1 MKILSY
7 PNPVLTRK
15 TDEWD
20 FSRPESRDLLIAH
33 GLNLAKVLEV
43 TPNGVALAANQVGLP
58 HRFFAV
64 REDFADQNNLP
75 TLLVNPTIV
84 GLLSGNEVQQEGCL
98 SFPGMLIDVRRLSSI
113 MLGFQTI
120 EGEIR
125 SMTLSG
131 FPARMVQHEV
141 EHLNG
146 KTFIDNAPRI
156 ERFRIMAEMKKRKA
170 AGLA

>member
-7 PNPVLTRK
+7 PHPSLTRK
-15 TDEWD
+15 TEKWD
-20 FSRPESRDLLIAH
+20 FSRPDSKELLIAH
-33 GLNLAKVLEV
+33 GLNLGKVLES

-64 REDFADQNNLP
+64 REDFADQNNFP
-75 TLLVNPTIV
+75 TLLVNPQIV
-84 GLLSGNEVQQEGCL
+84 GLLSGSEEQQEGCL
-98 SFPGMLIDVRRLSSI
+98 SFPGMLIDVRRLSEV
-113 MLGFQTI
+113 MFGFQTI
-120 EGEIR
+120 DGEIR
-125 SMTLSG
+125 SMTLKG

-146 KTFIDNAPRI
+146 KTFIENVPRI
-156 ERFRIMAEMKKRKA
+156 ERFRIMAEMKKRKS

>member
-7 PNPVLTRK
+7 PNPALTRK
-15 TDEWD
+15 TEKWD
-20 FSRPESRDLLIAH
+20 FSRSESRDLLIAH
-33 GLNLAKVLEV
+33 GLNLSKVLEV

-75 TLLVNPTIV
+75 TLIVNPEIV

-98 SFPGMLIDVRRLSSI
+98 SFPGMLIDVRRLNSV
-113 MLGFQTI
+113 LFGYQTI
-120 EGEIR
+120 EGEIK

-141 EHLNG
+141 EHLDG
-146 KTFIDNAPRI
+146 KTFIDNVPRI